1 MRRHFNQLATTACL
15 LLAVSSAPGQ
25 TQPSTTTIPRRQYD
39 PMAAAQAQGTAQ
51 PRSTTTIPRS
61 QYDPIAAAQAQGQV
75 WQQSDTW
82 YEFLLKRINPTDFD
96 YGAWLEERRNNFL
109 EASVKNQYFWYSFG
123 ITIWAV
129 LVSTAYAKLWIDQ
142 GREKNLTDEMMTD
155 LYNHD
160 LYSRQSARDAIA
172 KYNCHIEQCNR
183 VIEAEESGK
192 PIPASGSEAEPTA
205 NSQQFADQLTA
216 ITRERDKLQGEL
228 GEKSRIIT
236 DLSLRVEA
244 VSRKTNG
251 DGDATVGPEIQA
263 GSTAGQSD
271 SARLMS
277 HINYLQ
283 QQLYAERQKNKR
295 LKGA

>member
-1 MRRHFNQLATTACL
+1 MRRHFNQLATMACL

-25 TQPSTTTIPRRQYD
+25 TQPSTTAIPRSQYD
-39 PMAAAQAQGTAQ
+39 PMAAAQSQGKAQRQ
-51 PRSTTTIPRS
+51 STTTIPRS
-61 QYDPIAAAQAQGQV
+61 QYDPMAAAQAQGQV

-96 YGAWLEERRNNFL
+96 YGAWLEERRSNFR
-109 EASVKNQYFWYSFG
+109 EASVENPYFWYCFWL
-123 ITIWAV
+123 TIWAV
-129 LVSTAYAKLWIDQ
+129 LASTAYAKRCIDQ
-142 GREKNLTDEMMTD
+142 GRERDLTDEMMAD

-160 LYSRQSARDAIA
+160 LYSRQAARDAIA
-172 KYNCHIEQCNR
+172 KYNQHIEQCNR
-183 VIEAEESGK
+183 VIEAAESGRSLV
-192 PIPASGSEAEPTA
+192 ASGSEAEPTA
-205 NSQQFADQLTA
+205 NSQQVADQLA
-216 ITRERDKLQGEL
+216 AMTRERDTLRREL
-228 GEKSRIIT
+228 GEKAIIIT

-251 DGDATVGPEIQA
+251 NGDAVDAPEVQA
-263 GSTAGQSD
+263 RSNAGQSD